1 MTKQHK
7 LLSISQIHSFPRLHY
22 PEKRIGGNNMYLK
35 CKPEPTTWF
44 LPVWRITIRKPI
56 RTDLTANRAP
66 AAAPAHWTHLM
77 YSDQTP
83 TQLSAP
89 NTPTQHWQSCCLL
102 STSQP
107 HTEYHTYQ
115 SCPKEIPLSALQKRK
130 NHAQQ
135 YQKKQPTVQHHPAHI
150 NNSRFPMPLTPRT
163 AASIPTN

>member
-77 YSDQTP
+77 YLIKPLHSFLLQTH
-83 TQLSAP
+83 L
-89 NTPTQHWQSCCLL
+89 H
-102 STSQP
+102 STDKAAA
-107 HTEYHTYQ
+107 
-115 SCPKEIPLSALQKRK
+115 SCPHHNHTPNITPISHVRKKFLYLPFKRGKITPNSTKKSNQQSNTTLLTSIIPDFQC
-130 NHAQQ
+130 H
-135 YQKKQPTVQHHPAHI
+135 
-150 NNSRFPMPLTPRT
+150 
-163 AASIPTN
+163 